1 MPMPWTRCW
10 QRWGLRV
17 RCVGRI
23 SPRQRMVKCALADVE
38 LENLKRFFSQ
48 IHLNAKQVG
57 MERSV
62 SDDLGS
68 MILAVGL

>member
-1 MPMPWTRCW
+1 
-10 QRWGLRV
+10 
-17 RCVGRI
+17 
-23 SPRQRMVKCALADVE
+23 MVKCALADVE